1 MLTFRIT
8 TVQGWSVIRTFPDT
22 MPLFSIGQV
31 LLEYPAIESIEI
43 LEYKP

>member
-8 TVQGWSVIRTFPDT
+8 TVQGWTVIRTFPDT

-31 LLEYPAIESIEI
+31 LLEWPSIESIEI
-43 LEYKP
+43 VEYRL